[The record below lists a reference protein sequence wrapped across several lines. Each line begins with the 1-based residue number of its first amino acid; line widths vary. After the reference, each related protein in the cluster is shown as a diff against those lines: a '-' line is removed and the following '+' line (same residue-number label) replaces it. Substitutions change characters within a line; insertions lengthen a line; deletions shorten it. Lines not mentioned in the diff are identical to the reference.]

1 MAANFPFKSNGKD
14 IQTRVGSKA
23 RYRRATHPHRGL
35 AIRGTNNSV
44 ADVSR
49 VRLSYEA
56 APQPGQPRGLVQV
69 VLNE

>member
-1 MAANFPFKSNGKD
+1 VLEAKRDIAA
-14 IQTRVGSKA
+14 QRT
-23 RYRRATHPHRGL
+23 PHRGL

-56 APQPGQPRGLVQV
+56 APQPEQPRGLVQV